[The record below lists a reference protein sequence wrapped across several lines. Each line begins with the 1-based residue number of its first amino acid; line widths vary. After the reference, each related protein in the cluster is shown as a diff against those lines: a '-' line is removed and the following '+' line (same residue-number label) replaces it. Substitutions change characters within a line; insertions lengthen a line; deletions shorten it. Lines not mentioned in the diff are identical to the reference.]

1 MNKPQNE
8 FLNGLKYVEGETS
21 QRKVAEEAIKKQ
33 LFSMLIDLN
42 LKNGEATDLNEMV
55 EQIAN
60 NLGLQAEKNQIAQYV
75 TKVLRTG
82 NYQFDIDDNGNIRA
96 NYSRLYLLQEISA
109 EKERKEVNG
118 ILQGFIEKTKLY
130 ASELEQQNVRVTA
143 TNLRNKFSPREQE
156 FKDNWI
162 AIAIDKVLEMQSLEK

>member
-96 NYSRLYLLQEISA
+96 NYSRLYQLQELST
-109 EKERKEVNG
+109 EKIYK
-118 ILQGFIEKTKLY
+118 
-130 ASELEQQNVRVTA
+130 A
-143 TNLRNKFSPREQE
+143 
-156 FKDNWI
+156 
-162 AIAIDKVLEMQSLEK
+162 LEMQSLEK

>member
-143 TNLRNKFSPREQE
+143 TNLRNKFSSREQE
-156 FKDNWI
+156 FKNNWI